1 MRMFIF
7 FDLPVIT
14 TENRRNYARF
24 RKFLIKNG
32 FIMMQESVYCKMVIN
47 QTAANTVM
55 SNIKSNK
62 PPDGLVQVLNVTEK
76 QFELRKR
83 AELITQIIPFEINQ
97 RDLVNKLYAE
107 IKNVSVNERFYQH
120 TQKLMAD
127 IALYIYM
134 ITESADNEIEIDVP
148 QDISGILKAFGVRFY
163 DKKMELSEK
172 IIEYMTSVNKFKGER
187 VFFFVNLRSY
197 LTDRQTELLYKDML
211 LRKFKVICIENN
223 EHMHLEYSKTL
234 IIDKDMCVI

>member
-1 MRMFIF
+1 MTIAYPAFN
-7 FDLPVIT
+7 LYC
-14 TENRRNYARF
+14 E
-24 RKFLIKNG
+24 LE
-32 FIMMQESVYCKMVIN
+32 ES
-47 QTAANTVM
+47 T
-55 SNIKSNK
+55 
-62 PPDGLVQVLNVTEK
+62 VLNLVIEN
-76 QFELRKR
+76 QQIFSDVISDIYDQCSGESGRLILSENNEPLELRKR

-134 ITESADNEIEIDVP
+134 ITESADNEIGIDVP
-148 QDISGILKAFGVRFY
+148 QDISGILK
-163 DKKMELSEK
+163 
-172 IIEYMTSVNKFKGER
+172 
-187 VFFFVNLRSY
+187 
-197 LTDRQTELLYKDML
+197 YKDML

-223 EHMHLEYSKTL
+223 EHTHLEYSKNL

>member
-1 MRMFIF
+1 MTIAYPAFN
-7 FDLPVIT
+7 LYC
-14 TENRRNYARF
+14 E
-24 RKFLIKNG
+24 LE
-32 FIMMQESVYCKMVIN
+32 ES
-47 QTAANTVM
+47 T
-55 SNIKSNK
+55 
-62 PPDGLVQVLNVTEK
+62 VLNLVIEN
-76 QFELRKR
+76 QQIFSDVISDIYDQCSGESGRLILSENNEPLELRKR

-172 IIEYMTSVNKFKGER
+172 IIEYMTAVNKFKGER